1 MISYPLRIGSTDTR
15 VIEAGASG
23 AAGETIVLVHGTGG
37 RADRW
42 LRNVDALAAA
52 GYRVVAFDLPGHGFA
67 SKGAGLD
74 CSVPG
79 YRRFLGDFLDALR
92 IDKATIVGTSL
103 GGHVVASYACEH
115 PDRVRAIVLS
125 GSMGLV
131 PLGAEARARVEAGAN
146 NQTWEGVKGKLGRV
160 IFDPALVTQD
170 FIDEEFRINN
180 SAGSRES
187 FATLGRYIGH
197 KLDDDVV
204 GDRLA
209 RLTPGLP
216 TLLLWGAEDKTV
228 PLAVG
233 EQAARLLLG
242 SRLVVLHKAAHT
254 AYYERAADFNAV
266 LCDFLSGSL
275 GRHQAPGV
283 EYR

>member
-1 MISYPLRIGSTDTR
+1 M
-15 VIEAGASG
+15 
-23 AAGETIVLVHGTGG
+23 HGTGG

-52 GYRVVAFDLPGHGFA
+52 GHHVYAFDLPGHGFA
-67 SKGAGLD
+67 SKGGDLD

-79 YRRFLGDFLDALR
+79 YRRFLGDFLDEMK

-115 PDRVRAIVLS
+115 PDRVRAVVLS

-146 NQTWEGVKGKLGRV
+146 NQTYEGVKAKLGRV

-180 SAGSRES
+180 SAGSREL
-187 FATLGRYIGH
+187 FATLGRYIGQQ
-197 KLDDDVV
+197 LDDDVV

-209 RLTPGLP
+209 RLSPGLP

-233 EQAARLLLG
+233 EQAARLLPG

-254 AYYERAADFNAV
+254 SYYERAADFNAV
-266 LCDFLSGSL
+266 LCDFIAGSL

-283 EYR
+283 EYH

>member
-1 MISYPLRIGSTDTR
+1 MISYPLRIGDVDTR
-15 VIEAGASG
+15 VIEAGSP
-23 AAGETIVLVHGTGG
+23 GEVIVLVHGTGG

-42 LRNVDALAAA
+42 LRNVDALASA
-52 GYRVVAFDLPGHGFA
+52 GHRVHAFDLPGHGFA

-79 YRRFLGDFLDALR
+79 YRRFLGDFLDAMQ

-103 GGHVVASYACEH
+103 GGHVVASYACEY
-115 PDRVRAIVLS
+115 PGRVRAIVLS

-131 PLGAEARARVEAGAN
+131 PLGAEACARVEAGAN
-146 NQTWEGVKGKLGRV
+146 NQTYEGVKGKLGRV
-160 IFDPALVTQD
+160 IFDPALVTRE

-180 SAGSRES
+180 SAGSKES
-187 FATLGRYIGH
+187 FATLGRYIGQ

-204 GDRLA
+204 GDQLA
-209 RLTPGLP
+209 KLSPGLP
-216 TLLLWGAEDKTV
+216 TLLLWGAEGKTV
-228 PLAVG
+228 SLAVG
-233 EQAARLLLG
+233 EQAARLLPG
-242 SRLVVLHKAAHT
+242 SRLVVLHKAAHSP
-254 AYYERAADFNAV
+254 YYERPADFNAV
-266 LCDFLSGSL
+266 LCDFLSGSP

>member
-1 MISYPLRIGSTDTR
+1 
-15 VIEAGASG
+15 
-23 AAGETIVLVHGTGG
+23 
-37 RADRW
+37 
-42 LRNVDALAAA
+42 LRNIDALAAA
-52 GYRVVAFDLPGHGFA
+52 GHHVHAFDLPGHGFA
-67 SKGAGLD
+67 SKGGDLD

-79 YRRFLGDFLDALR
+79 YRRFLGDFLDELK
-92 IDKATIVGTSL
+92 IDNATIVGTSL

-115 PDRVRAIVLS
+115 PDRVRAVVLS

-131 PLGAEARARVEAGAN
+131 PLGAEARTRVEAGAN
-146 NQTWEGVKGKLGRV
+146 NQTYEGVKGKLGRV
-160 IFDPALVTQD
+160 IFDPALVSQD

-180 SAGSRES
+180 SAGSKES
-187 FATLGRYIGH
+187 FATLGRYIGQ

-204 GDRLA
+204 GERLA
-209 RLTPGLP
+209 KLSPSLP

-233 EQAARLLLG
+233 EQAARLLPG

-254 AYYERAADFNAV
+254 SYYERAADFNAV
-266 LCDFLSGSL
+266 LCDFMSGSL

-283 EYR
+283 EYH

>member
-1 MISYPLRIGSTDTR
+1 MISYPLRIATVDTR
-15 VIEAGASG
+15 VIEAGA
-23 AAGETIVLVHGTGG
+23 AGEPIVLVHGTGG

-52 GYRVVAFDLPGHGFA
+52 GHHVYAFDLPGHGFA
-67 SKGAGLD
+67 SKGGGLD

-79 YRRFLGDFLDALR
+79 YRRFLGDFLDAMK
-92 IDKATIVGTSL
+92 IDKAEIVGTSL

-115 PDRVRAIVLS
+115 PDRVRALVLS

-131 PLGAEARARVEAGAN
+131 PLGAEMRARVEAGAN
-146 NQTWEGVKGKLGRV
+146 NQSYEGVKDKLGRV

-170 FIDEEFRINN
+170 FIDEEFRINT
-180 SAGSRES
+180 SAGARES
-187 FATLGRYIGH
+187 FATLGRYIGQR
-197 KLDDDVV
+197 LDDDVV
-204 GDRLA
+204 GDHLA
-209 RLTPGLP
+209 KLTTNLP

-228 PLAVG
+228 PLGVG
-233 EQAARLLLG
+233 EAAARLLPG
-242 SRLVVLHKAAHT
+242 AKLVVLQKTAHT
-254 AYYERAADFNAV
+254 SYYERAADFNAV
-266 LCDFLSGSL
+266 LCDFLAGSL

>member
-1 MISYPLRIGSTDTR
+1 MISYPLRIATVDTR
-15 VIEAGASG
+15 VIEAGA
-23 AAGETIVLVHGTGG
+23 AGEPIVLVHGTGG

-52 GYRVVAFDLPGHGFA
+52 GHHVYAFDLPGHGFA
-67 SKGAGLD
+67 SKGGGLD

-79 YRRFLGDFLDALR
+79 YRRFLGDFLDAMK
-92 IDKATIVGTSL
+92 IDKAAIVGTSL

-115 PDRVRAIVLS
+115 PDRVRALVLS

-131 PLGAEARARVEAGAN
+131 PLGAEMRARVEAGAN
-146 NQTWEGVKGKLGRV
+146 NQSYEGVKDKLGRV

-170 FIDEEFRINN
+170 FINEEFRINT
-180 SAGSRES
+180 SAGARES
-187 FATLGRYIGH
+187 FATLGRYIGQR
-197 KLDDDVV
+197 LDDDVV
-204 GDRLA
+204 GDHLA
-209 RLTPGLP
+209 KLTTNLP

-228 PLAVG
+228 PLGVG
-233 EQAARLLLG
+233 EAAARLLPG
-242 SRLVVLHKAAHT
+242 AKLVVLQKTAHT
-254 AYYERAADFNAV
+254 SYYERAADFNAV
-266 LCDFLSGSL
+266 LCDFLAGSL

>member
-1 MISYPLRIGSTDTR
+1 MISYPLRIATVDTR
-15 VIEAGASG
+15 VIEAGA
-23 AAGETIVLVHGTGG
+23 AGEPIVLVHGTGG

-52 GYRVVAFDLPGHGFA
+52 GHHVYAFDLPGHGFA
-67 SKGAGLD
+67 SKGGGLD

-79 YRRFLGDFLDALR
+79 YRRFLGDFLDAMK
-92 IDKATIVGTSL
+92 IDKAAIVGTSL

-115 PDRVRAIVLS
+115 PDRVRALVLS

-131 PLGAEARARVEAGAN
+131 PLGAEMRARVEAGAN
-146 NQTWEGVKGKLGRV
+146 NQSYEGVKDKLGRV

-170 FIDEEFRINN
+170 FIDEEFRINT
-180 SAGSRES
+180 SAGARES
-187 FATLGRYIGH
+187 FATLGRYIGQR
-197 KLDDDVV
+197 LDDDVV
-204 GDRLA
+204 GDHLA
-209 RLTPGLP
+209 KLTTNLP

-228 PLAVG
+228 PLGVG
-233 EQAARLLLG
+233 EAAARLLPG
-242 SRLVVLHKAAHT
+242 AKLVVLQKTAHT
-254 AYYERAADFNAV
+254 SYYERAADFNAV
-266 LCDFLSGSL
+266 LCDFLAGSL